1 MEWLVTL
8 ELASNNCVP
17 LLDLPKGC
25 SIQLAGDQFDLDA
38 VMANESTSL
47 SIDLNDFVS

>member
-1 MEWLVTL
+1 MEWLATL

-25 SIQLAGDQFDLDA
+25 SIQLAGDQFDLVA

-47 SIDLNDFVS
+47 SIDWNDFVS